1 MVEWPQMAFRQ
12 AVNGGV
18 LQVPTLANL
27 DAIFYADPLLDLVG
41 LFAARE
47 VSTELI
53 CTENIMCVLP
63 KYVPILLRQSLTPW
77 LGSLFV
83 RRKWG

>member
-27 DAIFYADPLLDLVG
+27 DAIFDADPLLDLVG
-41 LFAARE
+41 LFAAGGR
-47 VSTELI
+47 SA
-53 CTENIMCVLP
+53 
-63 KYVPILLRQSLTPW
+63 QS
-77 LGSLFV
+77 
-83 RRKWG
+83 